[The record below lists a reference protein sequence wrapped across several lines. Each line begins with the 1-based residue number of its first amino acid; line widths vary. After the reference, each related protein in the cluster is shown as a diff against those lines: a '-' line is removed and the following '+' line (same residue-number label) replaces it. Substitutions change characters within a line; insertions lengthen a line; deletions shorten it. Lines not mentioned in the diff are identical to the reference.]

1 MPLLEEIK
9 QNRDLILAIAAR
21 HGAKNVRVF
30 GSVVRGEEGP
40 DSDIDFLVGMEKG
53 RSLLDFIAFQQDA
66 EDLLKRKVD
75 VIDEEGIYHLLKDRI
90 LNEAM
95 PI

>member
-21 HGAKNVRVF
+21 HGAKNVRIF
-30 GSVVRGEEGP
+30 GSVARGEEGR
-40 DSDIDFLVGMEKG
+40 DSDIDFLVGMEEG

-75 VIDEEGIYHLLKDRI
+75 VIDEEGIFHLLKDRI
-90 LNEAM
+90 LKEAM